1 MLYLLEVDGIVAAAA
16 AGFVLGV
23 SGLVFLTVLAWR
35 GAKIL
40 AGALTAFWGTGVH
53 TRPPNA

>member
-23 SGLVFLTVLAWR
+23 GLLIFLAALAFR
-35 GAKIL
+35 GAKLLATGLYHCIL
-40 AGALTAFWGTGVH
+40 IYKESRKFS
-53 TRPPNA
+53 